1 MSSQQWQ
8 FDALGNWKTFTKDGT
23 PETRIANAQN
33 EYTSVGGTSLG
44 YSANGNLVTDEQGRT
59 FEYDAWNRLVIS
71 RSSDGV
77 LLASYDYDG
86 LNRRITEQVSSDGI
100 SDASMSPVKD
110 MFYSSQWQV
119 LEERL
124 RVAGAVGTVVE
135 ARFVWSPVYIDAM
148 VLRDRGAERVYA
160 LQDGN
165 WNTTALIAAT
175 GVPGK
180 ASGEVIQ
187 RMVYNPYGE
196 VFRLNAD
203 WTEQLGAPLVAWQHL
218 FQGLKFTEVTGLGYV
233 RNRDYSPSLGRFIE
247 LDPIGFD
254 AGDNNWYRFV
264 GNGPVG
270 RVDPW
275 GLAGPYPP
283 PLTIP
288 GLLWRW
294 AKPYFSFVGW
304 GSIAA
309 ARMAVDTAFTLC
321 PTITSCLPSCISCC
335 DNTFAAGKITLL
347 AETAAVALSCVQW
360 SLRFPPP
367 WNLWASAGCGAVSVF
382 FFGIEFMNMK
392 DDYQDC
398 ITGCRQA
405 DTQRHLG

>member
-1 MSSQQWQ
+1 
-8 FDALGNWKTFTKDGT
+8 LGNWKTFTKDGT

-33 EYTSVGGTSLG
+33 EYTSVGGASLG

-59 FEYDAWNRLVIS
+59 FEYDAWNRLIIA
-71 RSSDGV
+71 RSSGGV

-86 LNRRITEQVSSDGI
+86 LNRRITEQVSGDGI

-165 WNTTALIAAT
+165 WNTTALIAAA

-180 ASGEVIQ
+180 AAGEVIQ

-196 VFRLNAD
+196 VFRLNPD
-203 WTEQLGAPLVAWQHL
+203 WTEQFGTPLVPWQHL
-218 FQGLKFTEVTGLGYV
+218 FQGLKFTEATGLGYV

-247 LDPIGFD
+247 LDPIGFS

-270 RVDPW
+270 SVDPS
-275 GLAGPYPP
+275 GLDGYWCCVGKVLLCEAA
-283 PLTIP
+283 LATCVLSVP
-288 GLLWRW
+288 GGVI
-294 AKPYFSFVGW
+294 AC
-304 GSIAA
+304 AA
-309 ARMAVDTAFTLC
+309 ACATGPWSCVICIVALPGTVAAVCEYAYDKCKDAHD
-321 PTITSCLPSCISCC
+321 SDCLP
-335 DNTFAAGKITLL
+335 F
-347 AETAAVALSCVQW
+347 
-360 SLRFPPP
+360 
-367 WNLWASAGCGAVSVF
+367 
-382 FFGIEFMNMK
+382 
-392 DDYQDC
+392 
-398 ITGCRQA
+398 
-405 DTQRHLG
+405 